1 MTQETTINLP
11 AILEELGPKFA
22 ECADWLDA
30 TDGFVAENY
39 KLLRERKVFSAQVP
53 TAYGGGGATHAEM
66 CDFIHG
72 VARYCPSTGLALA
85 MHQHLISA
93 AVANDIAGRP
103 GKALLEKVAGG
114 ELVLVSTGA
123 NDWLESNGT
132 ATPVEGGY
140 RINGVKP
147 FASGSPAGD
156 MMITSAVRNVP
167 GEEPQVLHFPLSLKA
182 EGVTLMGDWQ
192 TMGMRATGSQ
202 TIRLQDV
209 FVPEA
214 AISLRRPQSGFHP
227 AFSVILTVAMPI
239 IMSAY
244 LGVAEEAA
252 KIARD
257 RAKSRAED
265 TVTQILV
272 GELENLLTTARIA
285 REDMIRLA
293 NNLDFEP
300 TVDLATAI
308 LTRKAIAA
316 RHVIATVEKALE
328 VTGGSGF
335 FRKVGLE
342 RLLRDAHAA
351 QFHPLPEKRQQV
363 FTGRHLL
370 GLAPVAAA
378 TTTQPMAS
386 AA

>member
-1 MTQETTINLP
+1 MTQDTKINLP

-30 TDGFVAENY
+30 TDGFVAANY

-53 TAYGGGGATHAEM
+53 TAHGGGGATHAEISE
-66 CDFIHG
+66 FIRG
-72 VARYCPSTGLALA
+72 VARHCSATGLALA

-103 GKALLEKVAGG
+103 GRALLEKVADE
-114 ELVLVSTGA
+114 ELILVSTGA

-132 ATPVEGGY
+132 ATPVDGGY
-140 RINGVKP
+140 RINAFKP

-156 MMITSAVRNVP
+156 MMITSAVLEAP
-167 GEEPQVLHFPLSLKA
+167 GEEPQVIHFPLSLKA

-214 AISLRRPQSGFHP
+214 AIALRRPQAGFHP
-227 AFSVILTVAMPI
+227 AFSVILAVAMPI

-252 KIARD
+252 RIARD
-257 RAKSRAED
+257 RARGRAED

-272 GELENLLTTARIA
+272 GEMENLLTTAQIA
-285 REDMIRLA
+285 RDDMVRLA
-293 NNLDFEP
+293 NNLEFEP
-300 TVDLATAI
+300 TVDLASAI

-316 RHVIATVEKALE
+316 RHVIASVEKALE
-328 VTGGSGF
+328 VAGGSGF
-335 FRKVGLE
+335 FRKFGLE

-351 QFHPLPEKRQQV
+351 QFHPLPEKRQQI

-370 GLAPVAAA
+370 GLEPVEFDATRQKIARAA
-378 TTTQPMAS
+378 
-386 AA
+386 

>member
-1 MTQETTINLP
+1 MTKDTKIDLP
-11 AILEELGPKFA
+11 AILDELGPKFA
-22 ECADWLDA
+22 QCAEWLDA

-39 KLLRERKVFSAQVP
+39 KLLRARKVFSAQVP
-53 TAYGGGGATHAEM
+53 AAYGGGGASHAEM
-66 CDFIHG
+66 CEFMRG
-72 VARYCPSTGLALA
+72 VARHCPSTGLALA

-93 AVANDIAGRP
+93 AVANDMAGRP
-103 GKALLEKVAGG
+103 GRALLEKVAGA

-132 ATPVEGGY
+132 ATPVDGGY
-140 RINGVKP
+140 RINAVKP

-156 MMITSAVRNVP
+156 MMITSAALQVT
-167 GEEPQVLHFPLSLKA
+167 GEEAQVIHFPLSLKA

-202 TIRLQDV
+202 TIRLEDV

-214 AISLRRPQSGFHP
+214 AISLRRPQAGFHP

-252 KIARD
+252 EIART
-257 RAKSRAED
+257 RAKARADD
-265 TVTQILV
+265 TITQILV
-272 GELENLLTTARIA
+272 GEMESLLTTARLA
-285 REDMIRLA
+285 RDDMVRLA
-293 NNLDFEP
+293 NDLDFTP
-300 TVDLATAI
+300 TVDLASAI
-308 LTRKAIAA
+308 LTRKTIAA
-316 RHVIATVEKALE
+316 RHVIATAEKALE

-335 FRKVGLE
+335 FRKAGLE

-351 QFHPLPEKRQQV
+351 QFHPLPQKRQQV

-370 GLAPVAAA
+370 GLEPVDAGAARQKMA
-378 TTTQPMAS
+378 T